1 MSVGRE
7 QAERIAHLAR
17 LRFEDEELGRI
28 TADLNHILEHV
39 ESLSALQASGGAGA
53 HDGSPGHLATGGAP
67 TVTECSPTRSAAAE
81 EPDAL
86 GRAVGD
92 FAPDWREGFFA
103 VPPLPGVHE
112 APRASEDSGASARS
126 TGGPA

>member
-17 LRFEDEELGRI
+17 LRFEDEELARI
-28 TADLNHILEHV
+28 TAELNHILEHV
-39 ESLSALQASGGAGA
+39 ESLAALEAGGGGGTGGRS
-53 HDGSPGHLATGGAP
+53 HGHLPTGGAP
-67 TVTECSPTRSAAAE
+67 TVTECSPTRDARAE

-86 GRAVGD
+86 RRDVGT

-112 APRASEDSGASARS
+112 GP
-126 TGGPA
+126 GGPERENA